1 MIFIGMFSVY
11 CLTGNAPYRT
21 GFFISLKWTSVQL
34 PHILLN
40 LFYFIRLVFCLV
52 SSLWEYGIM
61 FYWTGVYLDCCF
73 VGMFLQILY
82 QYFIAYLNNTFT
94 VPFIFQDINKPYFKI
109 INIFLLTTKKYFA
122 KCFNTSS
129 KFCLMK
135 LYVAQIYLQNCFS
148 IMIKIYFSTHCFQK
162 YIPALLREM
171 HKSKFNCQLWLKVFF
186 LVRNNIIRSSLA
198 KSNLV
203 VNFLTSVIKICRTT
217 CKNFSKI
224 ANFNFYIT
232 QTSLHINRTWVIAL
246 KYYYKSSFPSLIWHN
261 LPQFVYMFSTF
272 SCFIFYTQI
281 SYFILVFRTHI
292 SFSYF
297 TFFSFIYILLDM
309 MHIYECIQ
317 KNSTFD

>member
-1 MIFIGMFSVY
+1 MFLIILCFNAIKNLYFIN
-11 CLTGNAPYRT
+11 L
-21 GFFISLKWTSVQL
+21 SLKSYIT
-34 PHILLN
+34 
-40 LFYFIRLVFCLV
+40 
-52 SSLWEYGIM
+52 E
-61 FYWTGVYLDCCF
+61 
-73 VGMFLQILY
+73 
-82 QYFIAYLNNTFT
+82 
-94 VPFIFQDINKPYFKI
+94 
-109 INIFLLTTKKYFA
+109 
-122 KCFNTSS
+122 
-129 KFCLMK
+129 
-135 LYVAQIYLQNCFS
+135 IYLQNCFS
-148 IMIKIYFSTHCFQK
+148 IIIKLCFSTHCLQK
-162 YIPALLREM
+162 YIPVLLKKIHNSKLSFQFWLIFLLELINLQYKYLITCTFIILVVISITLIYDVYSKNKRLKVLT
-171 HKSKFNCQLWLKVFF
+171 HLSRLKVPINSSKFSFQLWLKVFF